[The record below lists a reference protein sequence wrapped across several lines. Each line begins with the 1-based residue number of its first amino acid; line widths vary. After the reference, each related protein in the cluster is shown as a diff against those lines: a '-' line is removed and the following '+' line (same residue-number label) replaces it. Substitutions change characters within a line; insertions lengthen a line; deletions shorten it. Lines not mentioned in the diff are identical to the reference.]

1 MRTLNRPMFRYGGP
15 IKEGVMHGIR
25 EPAAHGGSMG
35 EPQGKNLVGDSIYPK
50 TDGRAHHAI
59 FGGLGVIAGLTAA
72 ARAAMRFGPS
82 VYRGVKAGKYVPGW
96 LKPTGQF
103 RNVGDTLSKSGKKY
117 SDSMGGLGAPLRFKE
132 WATSPYR
139 LGMAIKENPGTA
151 LTLGSLTGSGVKML
165 WPDGTPKTKEEIIA
179 TRKQKRGVS
188 GAPGGG
194 DPNMTYTAPPP
205 PPTAAEIE
213 AAEAENRIKQ
223 MKKYKEIMDIKG
235 IKKDAV
241 YKSLV
246 DVSKQIQEGGSLK
259 EQLKSGSLISNLT
272 SAASKRFDKVS
283 DTETALRSL
292 VAKGEI
298 ENELNKETKALDK
311 EYKQSAININK
322 KKLAGSTLGEE
333 LSAYRTKNTKSA
345 SGATLK
351 GFIEDKGGEVIAV
364 ADTVQVD
371 KHIKGGGDAVSFM
384 ESIVVSNL
392 ENNKEVTPGIYVVK
406 DTIIQIDENGKVTK
420 VRP

>member
-25 EPAAHGGSMG
+25 EPKRHGGSMG

-82 VYRGVKAGKYVPGW
+82 VYKGIKAGKYVPGW
-96 LKPTGQF
+96 LKPTGNF
-103 RNVGDTLSKSGKKY
+103 RTVAGKDPSPAFIKGDPSAFSGSLPSK
-117 SDSMGGLGAPLRFKE
+117 MGMWKALGDPK
-132 WATSPYR
+132 R

-151 LTLGSLTGSGVKML
+151 LTLGSLTGSGASML
-165 WPDGTPKTKEEIIA
+165 WPDGTPKTEEEIIA
-179 TRKQKRGVS
+179 TSKQKRGVS

-235 IKKDAV
+235 MKKDAV

-272 SAASKRFDKVS
+272 QAASKRFDKVA

-298 ENELNKETKALDK
+298 DKEMNKEDKALTRQLKKTQLKLAEKGLAGDSF
-311 EYKQSAININK
+311 EEAILKSITGQQGK
-322 KKLAGSTLGEE
+322 MPTGGKLAGILKATRGIDSVVLDGSGMSKPGDEIKFLETQISKGIKKGNVINPG
-333 LSAYRTKNTKSA
+333 AY
-345 SGATLK
+345 
-351 GFIEDKGGEVIAV
+351 VINS
-364 ADTVQVD
+364 
-371 KHIKGGGDAVSFM
+371 KIL
-384 ESIVVSNL
+384 I
-392 ENNKEVTPGIYVVK
+392 
-406 DTIIQIDENGKVTK
+406 IDENNNVTQYY
-420 VRP
+420 

>member
-15 IKEGVMHGIR
+15 IKEGVMNGIR
-25 EPAAHGGSMG
+25 EPKRHGGSMG
-35 EPQGKNLVGDSIYPK
+35 NNQGPRRAALVGNSAYPQ
-50 TDGRAHHAI
+50 TDGRAHHLAPLAI
-59 FGGLGVIAGLTAA
+59 GA
-72 ARAAMRFGPS
+72 AAMRFLPAA
-82 VYRGVKAGKYVPGW
+82 YRGFKAARAFKPWSQNLGIMGR
-96 LKPTGQF
+96 LK
-103 RNVGDTLSKSGKKY
+103 DTLLPSKGLRIR
-117 SDSMGGLGAPLRFKE
+117 MG
-132 WATSPYR
+132 
-139 LGMAIKENPGTA
+139 NPGEGSGFATGSILRSNPTLALTA
-151 LTLGSLTGSGVKML
+151 GGYGIKKLLQGDPEKGPPTVSAINKQKRKIGMPENLTLGGGQAYKGDQPKELT
-165 WPDGTPKTKEEIIA
+165 E
-179 TRKQKRGVS
+179 
-188 GAPGGG
+188 
-194 DPNMTYTAPPP
+194 
-205 PPTAAEIE
+205 AERE
-213 AAEAENRIKQ
+213 AIEAENRIKQ

-235 IKKDAV
+235 MKKDAV

>member
-235 IKKDAV
+235 MKKDAV

-272 SAASKRFDKVS
+272 SAASKRFDKVA

-298 ENELNKETKALDK
+298 ENELNKEDKDLKRKALK
-311 EYKQSAININK
+311 TNIAIGEK
-322 KKLAGSTLGEE
+322 TLAGDSFDEAILKKITSQQGRMPTGNDLAGI
-333 LSAYRTKNTKSA
+333 LK
-345 SGATLK
+345 ATRKIDSVVLDGSQMK
-351 GFIEDKGGEVIAV
+351 KPGDEIKFVQA
-364 ADTVQVD
+364 QVD
-371 KHIKGGGDAVSFM
+371 ETIKKG
-384 ESIVVSNL
+384 NPL
-392 ENNKEVTPGIYVVK
+392 NPGYYVINDK
-406 DTIIQIDENGKVTK
+406 ILIIDEQGAVTK
-420 VRP
+420 YW